1 MPRSSKRG
9 KGNRYVKKRRT
20 TARTARTNSVP
31 KGAKPSRRPIDPYA
45 RGGRD
50 GRDEQ
55 KYFIC
60 RTPPELS
67 GNTGNSN
74 MKTAGYVYP
83 LLENHASTD
92 NGGDGT
98 SGQPNPRY
106 IFPGTGRNQRMGDK
120 IYIKSLTFKM
130 NMDFFETS
138 KTGYGGNSEFRVF
151 IFIDNQPNGAENL
164 DHSDLPKVFDRV
176 DGKFNWGPNPLYS
189 RRFTILKDEIVRPE
203 QKLTT
208 MISETNFLYETKI
221 KRVTW
226 YIPINR
232 TFTFSSVDSQPQH
245 IVDNNIYF
253 GIVASSNGDNDA
265 SNRTRCHMGYQG
277 TFLYTDH

>member
-1 MPRSSKRG
+1 MPRSSKKT
-9 KGNRYVKKRRT
+9 KGNQYVKKKRSSTKAFRT
-20 TARTARTNSVP
+20 TSVP

-45 RGGRD
+45 RGGRE
-50 GRDEQ
+50 EQ

-60 RTPPELS
+60 RTPPQLS

-74 MKTAGYVYP
+74 MKTVGYVYP
-83 LLENHASTD
+83 LLENHAPSD
-92 NGGDGT
+92 AGDGDV
-98 SGQPNPRY
+98 GQPNPRY
-106 IFPGTGRNQRMGDK
+106 IYPGTGRNQRMGEK
-120 IYIKSLTFKM
+120 IFIKSLTFKM
-130 NMDFFETS
+130 NMDFFEVS

-164 DHSDLPKVFDRV
+164 SHTDLPKVYDRI
-176 DGKFNWGPNPLYS
+176 DGKFNWGPNPLYN

-208 MISETNFLYETKI
+208 MIAADNYLFETKV
-221 KRVTW
+221 KRLVW

-232 TFTFSSVDSQPQH
+232 TFSFSVDSLPEH
-245 IVDNNIYF
+245 MVDNNIYF
-253 GIVASSNGDNDA
+253 GIVASSNGDDA
-265 SNRTRCHMGYQG
+265 ATNRTRCHMGYQG